1 MWNYWSYNRSCTC
14 PARKTT
20 SITFECEC
28 ERPRIQGK
36 RRQCRTLCNGL
47 FHLQHRGQDAWGT
60 AIQHV
65 RQHTADSCPEVYIDV
80 QKHMGLVR
88 PNKVEAP
95 TASCVSIHDS
105 ADLLPTIAGI
115 GHVRYP
121 TNTEFSNPLLN
132 PSCPS
137 AAESHCVIMEIFSTM
152 PTSGSPTVPWPR
164 VWARG
169 PTRKYYYVYWS
180 CF

>member
-1 MWNYWSYNRSCTC
+1 MCGIIGVIIDHAHALPVKPRVLHSNASVSA
-14 PARKTT
+14 PANPRKTT
-20 SITFECEC
+20 AVSH
-28 ERPRIQGK
+28 PVQWA
-36 RRQCRTLCNGL
+36 LSSA
-47 FHLQHRGQDAWGT
+47 HRGQDAWGT

-121 TNTEFSNPLLN
+121 TNTEFSNHSSQPFVSKCGRIALCHN
-132 PSCPS
+132 GNISNY
-137 AAESHCVIMEIFSTM
+137 A
-152 PTSGSPTVPWPR
+152 TSSSPTVPWPR
-164 VWARG
+164 V
-169 PTRKYYYVYWS
+169 
-180 CF
+180 